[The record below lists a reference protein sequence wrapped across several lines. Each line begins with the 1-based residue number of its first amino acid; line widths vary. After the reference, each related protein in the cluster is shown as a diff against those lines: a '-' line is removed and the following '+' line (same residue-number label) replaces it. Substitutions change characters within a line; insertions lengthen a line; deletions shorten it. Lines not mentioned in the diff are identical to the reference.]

1 MAKQPISDAAE
12 TFGARVRARRNELG
26 KSQERLAD
34 DSGMHWTFIGQVER
48 GQRNV
53 SLHNI
58 LKLAEALGVD
68 AAELVRGLKS
78 SGQCRRRCSD
88 IGSCIEWPTLSY
100 CSSLSCRSLMAPQF
114 GIGPAVMARSQR

>member
-1 MAKQPISDAAE
+1 MAKQPISDAAQI
-12 TFGARVRARRNELG
+12 FGARVRARRNELG
-26 KSQERLAD
+26 KSQEGLAD

-78 SGQCRRRCSD
+78 PDRADSD
-88 IGSCIEWPTLSY
+88 KNRGLHEEQSRLD
-100 CSSLSCRSLMAPQF
+100 
-114 GIGPAVMARSQR
+114 

>member
-1 MAKQPISDAAE
+1 MVAKQPISDAAG

-34 DSGMHWTFIGQVER
+34 DSGLHWTFIGQVER

-58 LKLAEALGVD
+58 LKLAEALGID
-68 AAELVRGLKS
+68 AAELVRGL
-78 SGQCRRRCSD
+78 R
-88 IGSCIEWPTLSY
+88 
-100 CSSLSCRSLMAPQF
+100 APEAADDNE
-114 GIGPAVMARSQR
+114 GAG

>member
-1 MAKQPISDAAE
+1 MQRLGTHRLWILRLGTYVVGRAMAKQPISDAAQ

-58 LKLAEALGVD
+58 LKLAEALSVD
-68 AAELVRGLKS
+68 PADLVRGLS
-78 SGQCRRRCSD
+78 APEAG
-88 IGSCIEWPTLSY
+88 PTDNT
-100 CSSLSCRSLMAPQF
+100 R
-114 GIGPAVMARSQR
+114 